1 MVLATKYHSIN
12 ITCIRIIII
21 TVNNNVCII
30 INEYTTN
37 LQTYK
42 FSSQKTVCKRWD
54 YNTYLV
60 HINIMNSKGH
70 MHVWRHCYCGR
81 PHVS

>member
-30 INEYTTN
+30 NEYTTN

-42 FSSQKTVCKRWD
+42 FSLQK
-54 YNTYLV
+54 
-60 HINIMNSKGH
+60 NSLQA
-70 MHVWRHCYCGR
+70 MAL
-81 PHVS
+81 